1 VQARIVAEVDTRAIA
16 LPADAAHA
24 AKQLKQVALGWSG
37 RNDKR
42 AAAALPR
49 RERGELSLAG
59 STPPLF
65 RQFTPHACCSAWPL
79 VRDTLAAEQ
88 GH

>member
-1 VQARIVAEVDTRAIA
+1 MQARIFAEVDTRAIA
-16 LPADAAHA
+16 LPDAAHA
-24 AKQLKQVALGWSG
+24 AKQLKQVARGWSK

-42 AAAALPR
+42 AAARFPAANAASC
-49 RERGELSLAG
+49 LSLAG

-65 RQFTPHACCSAWPL
+65 RQFTPHACCAAWPL

>member
-1 VQARIVAEVDTRAIA
+1 VQARIFAEVDTRAIA

-49 RERGELSLAG
+49 RERGELSVFGGFDSPSL
-59 STPPLF
+59 PPV
-65 RQFTPHACCSAWPL
+65 HAAACCPWPL